1 MKIFGV
7 TCNLKS
13 AALPFQPNTIS
24 QLKERKYDTPVT
36 YYSTAFR

>member
-1 MKIFGV
+1 MKVFGV

-13 AALPFQPNTIS
+13 AVLPFQPITIS

-36 YYSTAFR
+36 YYSKAFR

>member
-1 MKIFGV
+1 MKIFGF
-7 TCNLKS
+7 TGNLKS
-13 AALPFQPNTIS
+13 VVLPFQPITIS